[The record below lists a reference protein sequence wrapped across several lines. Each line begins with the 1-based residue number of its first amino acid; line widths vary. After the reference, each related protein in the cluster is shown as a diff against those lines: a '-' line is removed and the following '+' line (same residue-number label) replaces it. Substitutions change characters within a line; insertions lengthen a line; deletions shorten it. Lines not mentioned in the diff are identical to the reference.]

1 MHLLPIKLLV
11 IVTLITSVQGKN
23 LPKKTRRRP
32 LFLVSGSQQRKEN
45 GSELGIVELSLIS
58 HLEELPE
65 ASTVLEGVT
74 RGQTN
79 KQMTQKTEQSQV
91 LPMSSPAKESARG
104 SLGDIKRKESPT
116 ASDDAFGVQSR
127 STPPDPKFAKKFW
140 NHFLVRRGSALQDL
154 ILPMKADEMQQET
167 CGTVPFSQSITHKD
181 CEQVVLQN
189 NLCFGKCSS
198 FHVPGAEDRFYTFCS
213 HCLPTQ
219 FHLINIQLKCKG
231 GGVVGKVLMMVEK
244 CKCEVQQDKHLPLG
258 LVETDL
264 NKQI

>member
-167 CGTVPFSQSITHKD
+167 CAHALSCTRLINMLDDIEGEGLGVSVPGLSESVMD
-181 CEQVVLQN
+181 DVVL
-189 NLCFGKCSS
+189 LMDS
-198 FHVPGAEDRFYTFCS
+198 PGDPSA
-213 HCLPTQ
+213 
-219 FHLINIQLKCKG
+219 
-231 GGVVGKVLMMVEK
+231 
-244 CKCEVQQDKHLPLG
+244 VQPPC
-258 LVETDL
+258 
-264 NKQI
+264 